1 MWKSQKLGSGE
12 TDFSPYIPDEILL
25 VRIGFPV
32 RPLGDGIVKVVIVNH
47 DFAVHAL
54 HFVLNSDVFI
64 AHELCETEN

>member
-1 MWKSQKLGSGE
+1 MSKWSSGE
-12 TDFSPYIPDEILL
+12 NNLSAYILDEILL
-25 VRIGFPV
+25 VGISFRI
-32 RPLGDGIVKVVIVNH
+32 RPLGDGIMKVIIVNH